1 MKKYLL
7 KMTAFILI
15 VASTMIV
22 NVTAPGCAADRNLI
36 YSGTYADLIEIEDQ
50 KIPPSSGEVQVK
62 KVDTETGLPA
72 AASMTQV
79 GVFGNEINRINT
91 VRFNYEGRPAM
102 LHFTNDVAD
111 GFTYLD
117 EESPASHYQIVTKGV
132 DYDFLCAALAD
143 YTNQVKAAAEIANT

>member
-1 MKKYLL
+1 MQLPGSANAIRMAPTFRPTLL
-7 KMTAFILI
+7 
-15 VASTMIV
+15 V
-22 NVTAPGCAADRNLI
+22 R
-36 YSGTYADLIEIEDQ
+36 
-50 KIPPSSGEVQVK
+50 

-72 AASMTQV
+72 AESMAQV

-91 VRFNYEGRPAM
+91 VRINYEGRPAM

-117 EESPASHYQIVTKGV
+117 EETPASLCQVVTNGV

-143 YTNQVKAAAEIANT
+143 YTNQVQAAAEMTNT